1 MNAPAPDRRRRTLW
15 LLVAL
20 AVGMF
25 GFGFAMV
32 PLYGI
37 LCEATG
43 LQSVK
48 RMAATDSEPGRILP
62 ADNSVRWV
70 TVKFDTTVHPDLPW
84 TLGPMETQVRVQ
96 LGEPRLVNFV
106 VENRTGGEVT
116 GQAIPAIN
124 PWKASPYFAK
134 LECFCFS
141 RQTLAG
147 GEHKVMPVRF
157 VISPDLPPD
166 VDSITLSYSVMR
178 VFTPDTKTA
187 ANMVQQ
193 ATSPAGQ
200 GGVAGGDQSNPR
212 PL

>member
-32 PLYGI
+32 PLYGL
-37 LCEATG
+37 LCDATG
-43 LQSVK
+43 LQSIK
-48 RMAATDSEPGRILP
+48 RMAAVDADVGRTTDNAG
-62 ADNSVRWV
+62 RWV

-84 TLGPMETQVRVQ
+84 TLGPTETQVRVQ

-106 VENRTGGEVT
+106 AENRTGGEVT

-124 PWKASPYFAK
+124 PWKASAYFAK
-134 LECFCFS
+134 MECFCFT

-147 GEHKVMPVRF
+147 GERKVMPVRF
-157 VISPDLPPD
+157 VISPDLPLD
-166 VDSITLSYSVMR
+166 VDYITLSYSVMR
-178 VFTPDTKTA
+178 VFTPDAKTA
-187 ANMVQQ
+187 ANLVQQ
-193 ATSPAGQ
+193 ETPSAGP
-200 GGVAGGDQSNPR
+200 GGVSDGFPPSPR